1 MTSRRFSVTQTS
13 RSRFIIGGQ
22 SIAIAALALWLYMEY
37 LHNPFMREYVSSV
50 WASIWPETTIGLSAL
65 LIGVV
70 SLTVYRQRYRGSFAE
85 QRTARVSTGGVEKS
99 GELQSLDTCPFCNV
113 PLKHLSGNRFQCRQ
127 CRRYFKS
134 SVPTIEA

>member
-1 MTSRRFSVTQTS
+1 MTSRKLSATQTS

-22 SIAIAALALWLYMEY
+22 SLAIAALAFWLYMEY
-37 LHNPFMREYVSSV
+37 LHNPFMREYLSNV
-50 WASIWPETTIGLSAL
+50 WASIWPETTIALSAL

-70 SLTVYRQRYRGSFAE
+70 SLTVYRQKYHRSFADE
-85 QRTARVSTGGVEKS
+85 RMARVSTGSIEKS

-134 SVPTIEA
+134 TVPTIEA